1 MNTKRKNLI
10 HLAACTAITLMIAYV
25 IFNQYERVANDW
37 FTAYLRPLWLILGI
51 IIEAIVVSLYIVSVW
66 YYRRTKHFF
75 IKDVISNPINA
86 TIWELIRDARKKPQT
101 RHKYEAAPSS
111 EERNLAHGIIFGVQP
126 DDRLYISPEEEPYH
140 VLVIGGTRSGK
151 TSAVLIPTLR
161 VWQHTAFVID
171 ISGDISC
178 MIYRNDKVIL
188 DIMGGECY
196 YNIFCYADAAK
207 SRTELW
213 AQLEIL
219 ANCLMPSEKSSDT
232 EKFFREEGRRL
243 LLASLVYLYDKGVDF
258 CQFCREFVHFDAQS
272 LISDILADTNADPR
286 VLSIMQSMQGTNAK
300 NVQGCK
306 QNADSCVEKFAYDE
320 HIRKSIHRGA
330 DAITPEILEN
340 KSLFIS
346 VPQYMLDVY
355 APLLSAI
362 SQQVMHYFKMREI
375 TPQTKTCLMCLDEFP
390 QLGMIPDV
398 NNALMTLAKK
408 KVRLLLCVQTDAS
421 LNRIYGNDTR
431 IEILANCGYKCILN
445 ALDPETQENYS
456 RLIGERN
463 VERRSVT
470 AGNGNPSY
478 TYSLQRE
485 RIVEPAELAYLQN
498 HLILLTPTGYIRLTK
513 YFYFQENPHYVPEM
527 VLFDESRYA
536 K

>member
-1 MNTKRKNLI
+1 
-10 HLAACTAITLMIAYV
+10 MIAYV
-25 IFNQYERVANDW
+25 VFDQYAKMENDW
-37 FTAYLRPLWLILGI
+37 FTAYLRPLWLILGM
-51 IIEAIVVSLYIVSVW
+51 IIEAIVVFLYVASVW
-66 YYRRTKHFF
+66 YYRRTKQFLL
-75 IKDVISNPINA
+75 KDMISNPVNA
-86 TIWELIRDARKKPQT
+86 PIWELLRDAKKKTQT
-101 RHKYEAAPSS
+101 QKKYQAAPSS
-111 EERNLAHGIIFGVQP
+111 EERHLAHGIIFGIQP
-126 DDRLYISPEEEPYH
+126 DNKLYISPETEPYH
-140 VLVIGGTRSGK
+140 ILVIGGTRSGK

-171 ISGDISC
+171 ISGDISNT
-178 MIYRNDKVIL
+178 IYRSDKVVL
-188 DIMGGECY
+188 DIMGGERY

-207 SRTELW
+207 TRTELW
-213 AQLEIL
+213 EQMEIL
-219 ANCLMPSEKSSDT
+219 ANCLMPANKTSDT
-232 EKFFREEGRRL
+232 ERFFRDEGRRL
-243 LLASLVYLYDKGVDF
+243 LLASLIYLYDKGADF
-258 CQFCREFVHFDAQS
+258 CQFCRQFTSIDAQS
-272 LISDILADTNADPR
+272 LISDILEDSSADPH
-286 VLSIMQSMQGTNAK
+286 VLAIMQSMQGTNAK

-306 QNADSCVEKFAYDE
+306 QNADSCIEKFAYDE
-320 HIRKSIHRGA
+320 HIRRSIHRGT
-330 DAITPEILEN
+330 DAIVPEILEN

-527 VLFDESRYA
+527 VPFDESRYA